1 MLNVIK
7 SEAEVKKARMA
18 LYESARQVLNNGMR
32 VLGLSPVERYVL
44 FFFVCS
50 ILVLVALLTGF
61 LSLSLTG
68 CEFVRLVGWFFVS
81 FCSGWDWAC

>member
-44 FFFVCS
+44 FFFR
-50 ILVLVALLTGF
+50 VLYSCLGCVAN
-61 LSLSLTG
+61 
-68 CEFVRLVGWFFVS
+68 WVS
-81 FCSGWDWAC
+81 FSFFDRM